1 MKDLHPDIVE
11 LLLLRATEG
20 LSDEQHERLRALLNE
35 HGLNDIPDYDL
46 SAAAAANAFA
56 LQHAQDDEEA
66 PSSLKAK
73 LLDDADTF
81 FGDARGNVV
90 DLPMRRPAANA
101 GRNWGWAAA
110 AALAL
115 ALVMTNLDTFDSSR
129 PDFAEAREQLI
140 ATSDAT
146 QVIPWASPEDPAF
159 AQVTGDVVWNDDLQ
173 EGYLLLTGMPVN
185 DPSVA
190 QYQLWVVDPDRD
202 SNPVDGGV
210 FDIPSGQQ
218 SVVIPINAKLAVD
231 DPTVFAIT
239 REQPG
244 GVVVSKGPLLVIASA
259 G

>member
-20 LSDEQHERLRALLNE
+20 LSDEQHERLQALLDE
-35 HGLNDIPDYDL
+35 HGLSDTPDYDL

-56 LQHAQDDEEA
+56 LQHAQDYEEA
-66 PSSLKAK
+66 PDRLKAK
-73 LLDDADTF
+73 LLGDADTF
-81 FGDARGNVV
+81 FDAARSNVV
-90 DLPMRRPAANA
+90 ELPQRQPAASA
-101 GRNWGWAAA
+101 GRNWSWAVA

-115 ALVMTNLDTFDSSR
+115 ALVMTNLDFVDPAG
-129 PDFAEAREQLI
+129 PDFAEARELLI
-140 ATSDAT
+140 ANSGAT
-146 QVIPWASPEDPAF
+146 QVIPWTPPEDPAF
-159 AQVTGDVVWNDDLQ
+159 EQVTGDVVWNDELQ
-173 EGYLLLTGMPVN
+173 EGYMLLTGMPVN

-231 DPTVFAIT
+231 EPTVFAIT

>member
-20 LSDEQHERLRALLNE
+20 LSDEQHEHLRALLSE

-56 LQHAQDDEEA
+56 LQRVQDYEEA

-81 FGDARGNVV
+81 FGDARSNVV
-90 DLPMRRPAANA
+90 ELPARQSATRANW
-101 GRNWGWAAA
+101 NWGWAAA

-115 ALVMTNLDTFDSSR
+115 ALVMTNLDTVNPSR

-140 ATSDAT
+140 ATSNAT
-146 QVIPWASPEDPAF
+146 RIIPWASPQDPAF
-159 AQVTGDVVWNDDLQ
+159 AQVTGDVVWNDELQ
-173 EGYLLLTGMPVN
+173 EGYMLLTGMPAN